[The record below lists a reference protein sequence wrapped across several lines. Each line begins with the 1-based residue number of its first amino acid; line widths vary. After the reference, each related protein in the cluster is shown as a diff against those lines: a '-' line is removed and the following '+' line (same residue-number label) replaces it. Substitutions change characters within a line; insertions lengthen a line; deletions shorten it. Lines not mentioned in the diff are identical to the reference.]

1 MSHQSDRASR
11 LTGHETRRTFPIMRG
26 AHSVS
31 WLLRALSLA
40 AMGFFLSVGTAAAHG
55 SHVADGAQ
63 VPAVAALNDEANLVD
78 RSSAVTAVS
87 PNQAHAAKTDGQ
99 PCSED
104 QGDGKHADI
113 LTQIRAVRAALD
125 KVEQGVLRDHLQHCV
140 TNAFHAGS
148 RRDRQTKIDE
158 LMELLES
165 RHS

>member
-26 AHSVS
+26 AHPVS
-31 WLLRALSLA
+31 WLLRAVSLA

-104 QGDGKHADI
+104 QGDGKHA
-113 LTQIRAVRAALD
+113 TGCCTMACHAALAALPAGLVTGPD
-125 KVEQGVLRDHLQHCV
+125 RSALHLRGISQVLYGR
-140 TNAFHAGS
+140 FG
-148 RRDRQTKIDE
+148 DRMERPPKIA
-158 LMELLES
+158 
-165 RHS
+165 